1 MSLPL
6 LKASLSPGQIRHK
19 LTFVDATVSAPD
31 GGSIEGF
38 WLRTGP
44 YSEEVEHLASI
55 DGELLSKFPILRG
68 VADSAM
74 FVSAMNL
81 PGGYTGMC
89 YPIGRIT
96 WSMPPS

>member
-1 MSLPL
+1 MSPPL

-55 DGELLSKFPILRG
+55 DGELLSKFPDLKG

-74 FVSAMNL
+74 FVSAMNM
-81 PGGYTGMC
+81 PGHTGMS

-96 WSMPPS
+96 WLMPPS